1 MKAERLREVAGCG
14 VACGSGSSFACE
26 GCIWVCLLR
35 LVLGCLCG
43 GGGEAL
49 VRFVCLQTVRKDV
62 AFKSSLGLCV

>member
-35 LVLGCLCG
+35 LVLGCLCVG
-43 GGGEAL
+43 GGGAGE
-49 VRFVCLQTVRKDV
+49 VCVFADSEEGCRV
-62 AFKSSLGLCV
+62 